1 MKKEL
6 CIIIGSGGLA
16 KEVYSLISNIK
27 RYKVLG
33 FISREKKNKLI
44 IDNIRVLGDEK
55 FLIKNF
61 KNLNLIIAIG
71 DKKKKKTNLQKTF
84 K

>member
-1 MKKEL
+1 MQK
-6 CIIIGSGGLA
+6 
-16 KEVYSLISNIK
+16 VYSLISNIK

-33 FISREKKNKLI
+33 FISKEKKNKLI
-44 IDNIRVLGDEK
+44 INNNRVLGDEK

-71 DKKKKKTNLQKTF
+71 DKKENKSSKTF